1 MYKKIYRSMN
11 LVTFVSLF
19 LATLL
24 ISAACYTYFDTNA
37 KNELK
42 EICTLTATAV
52 NNSEDGISILKEIKN
67 FRITLIS
74 NDGNVVYD
82 SLGTAMDN
90 HLDRPEVRDALEKGE
105 GYSVR
110 TSPTLGKKSIY
121 HAVSLSDGT
130 VLRLSRLKGKMPSA
144 FYSIL
149 ICVLFIMSLM
159 YIFTAIASGI
169 LTENIIKPI
178 RSINLSDSE
187 ALGSVYEEIRPFI
200 NRIANQNRQI
210 DLQQEKVTAQ
220 KAHLRAIMDNINEGI
235 AITDKNG
242 EALSINGP
250 ALEILDADKRD
261 LNGSLAKNTKI
272 SQIIAKALK
281 SQSGSILYDKSNRT
295 YQIFYSPI
303 YEKKAV
309 NGAVLMLFDVTERNE
324 SEKIRREFTANVSH
338 ELKTPLTTIHG
349 YAQIIDSGIAK
360 PDDIGGFIKKIEKE
374 SLRLMALVDDIIELS
389 HLEEDK
395 GSAPKEMVSLMS
407 VAREVAEALSQKA
420 EENAISVEVLG
431 TDTTVHANLSQ
442 ISELIYNLTD
452 NAIKYNRPGGNVK
465 IIIQKDEITVQDTG
479 IGIPPEYRERVFER
493 FFRVDKSHS
502 KKVNGTG
509 LGLSIVK
516 HIAIANNA
524 TVRITDTPG
533 GGSTF
538 KVSFENAEYFI

>member
-105 GYSVR
+105 GSSVR
-110 TSPTLGKKSIY
+110 ISKTSGEKCIY
-121 HAVSLSDGT
+121 HAIRLRNGS
-130 VLRLSRLKGKMPSA
+130 VLRICGLQGKMPSA

-159 YIFTAIASGI
+159 YILTAIASGI

-187 ALGSVYEEIRPFI
+187 ALGNVYEEIRPFI

-261 LNGSLAKNTKI
+261 LSGSLAKNTEV
-272 SQIIAKALK
+272 SQIIAKALE
-281 SQSGSILYDKSNRT
+281 SQSGSILYDKNNRT

-360 PDDIGGFIKKIEKE
+360 PDDIGGFVKKIEKE